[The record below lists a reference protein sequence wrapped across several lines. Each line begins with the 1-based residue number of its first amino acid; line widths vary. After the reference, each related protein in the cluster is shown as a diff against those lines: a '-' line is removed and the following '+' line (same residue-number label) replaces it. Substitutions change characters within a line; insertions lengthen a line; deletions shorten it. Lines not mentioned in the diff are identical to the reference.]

1 MLIVLGLFPAVSG
14 FVQHI
19 PEPVLGGATLVMFGT
34 IAASGVRIVS
44 REPLNRRA
52 ILIIALSLAVGLGV
66 FPAVPLIL
74 QFAPDWLKNL
84 LSSGI
89 AAGGITAIIL
99 NLIFPPEGK
108 TDPL

>member
-1 MLIVLGLFPAVSG
+1 MIQLTGVASRYVGFVVALMLIVLGLFPAVSG

-52 ILIIALSLAVGLGV
+52 ILIIALSLAVGLGRLSAAAD
-66 FPAVPLIL
+66 FAVCP
-74 QFAPDWLKNL
+74 
-84 LSSGI
+84 
-89 AAGGITAIIL
+89 
-99 NLIFPPEGK
+99 
-108 TDPL
+108 